1 MRNTL
6 VKTAILLMFG
16 GVFMVSTASAQV
28 LQSTIGTQNNINNA
42 AEASQDRIDA
52 VADET
57 EDILNQFR
65 QVVSETDSLK
75 IYNAQ
80 LQRLVNNQRSELASI
95 NEQLAQLESTD
106 RAITP
111 LMIDM
116 VDTLEQIVER
126 DVPFLLDERRNRV
139 EDMRILLDDP
149 NVTVSEKYRR
159 ILEVY
164 QGEIDY
170 GRTTFAY
177 EGNLPDNTKVT
188 FLRLGRTLL
197 LYQSLDGQTTGWWDP
212 QTRQFDTL
220 GTEYRLP
227 VKDGIA
233 IAQNRRAPDLV
244 QLPVPAPSSA
254 Q

>member
-1 MRNTL
+1 MRNKL
-6 VKTAILLMFG
+6 IKTALPLISGAILMATS
-16 GVFMVSTASAQV
+16 VSAQV
-28 LQSTIGTQNNINNA
+28 LQSTISTQNNINNA
-42 AEASQDRIDA
+42 SEASQDRIDT

-57 EDILNQFR
+57 ENILNQYR
-65 QVVSETDSLK
+65 QVVSETESLK

-80 LQRLVNNQRSELASI
+80 LQRLVTNQRGELESI
-95 NEQLAQLESTD
+95 NQQLAQLESTD

-116 VDTLEQIVER
+116 VDTMEQIVER
-126 DVPFLLDERRNRV
+126 DLPFLLDERRERV
-139 EDMRILLDDP
+139 NGMRILLDDP
-149 NVTVSEKYRR
+149 NVTVSEKFRR

-197 LYQSLDGQTTGWWDP
+197 LYQSLDGQITGWWDP
-212 QTRQFDTL
+212 QSRDFNTL
-220 GTEYRLP
+220 GSEYRLA

-244 QLPVPAPSSA
+244 QLPVPAPTAA